1 MLFEE
6 NESHEIKLKELERT
20 NKEELESLERL
31 IILFEDIK
39 NIENSN
45 LEYAKEI
52 LKEVQFKE
60 FLVLGN
66 LGNLC
71 KIYFDSYYKTKIK
84 QVQNLKKIINIMKL
98 KSPTNTTKD
107 NNSFEIINNS
117 SFSLNSQELA
127 CNTKYIGKKD
137 ILEIFESMNL
147 INEFNEEYKDNYD
160 KYIGK
165 GIDNLKKLESLDTL
179 DILKGIK
186 EEKHIF
192 ENKIENI
199 CNNGTNSEYLNEIKD
214 SLLKDNSYEQKKIIW
229 IVNYLNKYRSKLS
242 TIEEEVYNAFK
253 ILFDII
259 LDKLNEKKL
268 FQTLDLSIILIQTFS
283 KKKNNVNILLEEE
296 FKDNKIFKNYEI
308 WLNLIISK
316 IKDFFEK
323 ITEDNRNNND
333 YIKENIEPI
342 LVSYI
347 FTMKDFNVDDE
358 TKKKVIEEFCHIK
371 EYEKYKFDI
380 NELLTYFID

>member
-1 MLFEE
+1 MLLEE
-6 NESHEIKLKELERT
+6 NESHETKFKELEQT

-71 KIYFDSYYKTKIK
+71 KTYFEAYYGTKIK
-84 QVQNLKKIINIMKL
+84 QVQNLKKVINIMKL
-98 KSPTNTTKD
+98 KSHTHTTKD
-107 NNSFEIINNS
+107 SKSFEIINNN
-117 SFSLNSQELA
+117 SFSLNSQELSN
-127 CNTKYIGKKD
+127 NTKYIGKKD
-137 ILEIFESMNL
+137 ILEIFESMAL

-160 KYIGK
+160 KYIAK
-165 GIDNLKKLESLDTL
+165 GIDNLKNSESLESL

-186 EEKHIF
+186 EEKQIF

-199 CNNGTNSEYLNEIKD
+199 CDNGTNSEYLNEVKD
-214 SLLKDNSYEQKKIIW
+214 LLLKDNSDEQKNIIW
-229 IVNYLNKYRSKLS
+229 IINYLNKYRSKLS

-259 LDKLNEKKL
+259 LDKLNEKNYFKHW
-268 FQTLDLSIILIQTFS
+268 IY
-283 KKKNNVNILLEEE
+283 LL
-296 FKDNKIFKNYEI
+296 Y
-308 WLNLIISK
+308 
-316 IKDFFEK
+316 
-323 ITEDNRNNND
+323 
-333 YIKENIEPI
+333 
-342 LVSYI
+342 
-347 FTMKDFNVDDE
+347 
-358 TKKKVIEEFCHIK
+358 
-371 EYEKYKFDI
+371 
-380 NELLTYFID
+380 